1 MRLTLIGPPGSG
13 KGTQADRIA
22 SHLRVP
28 PIHVGALLR
37 RQAAGTTSAARTTQG
52 FLDRGDLLPDRLVT
66 PMVLQRIDQPDC
78 AGGFVLE
85 GFPRRVGQARA
96 LDQHLA
102 TRGAAL
108 DAACYLQV
116 PDEELWRRLA
126 ARGRVDDDER
136 VIGHRLAVFKTQ
148 TRPLLAYYRDR
159 GRLVAIDAVGPVEV
173 VTERILA
180 ALTHLVGQ
188 TGPVDRPASPGP
200 DRGSTSRRRPP

>member
-136 VIGHRLAVFKTQ
+136 V
-148 TRPLLAYYRDR
+148 
-159 GRLVAIDAVGPVEV
+159 
-173 VTERILA
+173 
-180 ALTHLVGQ
+180 
-188 TGPVDRPASPGP
+188 TGLPS
-200 DRGSTSRRRPP
+200 SRRRRGRCWPTTGTAAAWWPSTLSARWRWSPSGSWPP